1 MSLKNTVTYVKAVT
15 LKDAKD
21 LDSIIS
27 DINKGMILI
36 IRITPLAQ
44 KSIDELRDFI
54 DYLYNIIQSI
64 EGDIARLGDERV
76 VITPPTVKIWKDY
89 NRL

>member
-44 KSIDELRDFI
+44 KSIDELRDVI
-54 DYLYNIIQSI
+54 DHLYNFIQSI